1 MASYLITGG
10 TGLIGSALSNYL
22 LNAGHDVIIWT
33 RRPNSVAQLYG
44 SQVVAVSSL
53 DHISPHTTVDGV
65 INLAGA
71 AIADRPWT
79 ATRKAIL
86 EQSRIAL
93 TSSIIKWL
101 SARQRKPSVLVSG
114 SAVGWYGDR
123 GDTFLTE
130 SSHCHDEYTHQLCNQ
145 WEQQA
150 LRANELG
157 IRTCIVRTGLVL
169 AHNGGFLNRL
179 LLPFKIGL
187 GGRLGSGQQYMS
199 WIHLQDMIKL
209 IHFLLET
216 NTADGVFNACSP
228 YPVTNKQFTHALAK
242 QLRRP
247 AIIPLPSW
255 LLKLILGE
263 MSCLLVSGQRVI
275 PEKAQAQGFQFDYT
289 ELDSALADTLST
301 NKKNNT

>member
-10 TGLIGSALSNYL
+10 TGLIGTALSNYL
-22 LNAGHDVIIWT
+22 LNAGHDIIIWT
-33 RRPNSVAQLYG
+33 RRPNSVAKYNERQLM
-44 SQVVAVSSL
+44 AISSL
-53 DHISPHTTVDGV
+53 NQISPHTTIDGV

-79 ATRKAIL
+79 PTRKAML

-93 TSSIIKWL
+93 TSSLVDWL
-101 SARQRKPSVLVSG
+101 SSRNHQPSVLISG
-114 SAVGWYGDR
+114 SAVGWYGNS
-123 GDTFLTE
+123 GSSVLTE
-130 SSHCHDEYTHQLCNQ
+130 SSHYHDEYTHQLCNQ

-150 LRANELG
+150 LRANKLG

-179 LLPFKIGL
+179 LLPFKMGL

-209 IHFLLET
+209 INFLLET

-228 YPVTNKQFTHALAK
+228 SPVTNKQFTHSLAK